1 MKVKI
6 NKVINNGLNAYLHV
20 PLKDFEGT
28 YDTIQKELIRL
39 ESIYLNSEICAEWDQ
54 FDDHLYFYSTGN
66 VYIEKVQ

>member
-6 NKVINNGLNAYLHV
+6 NKVVNNGLNAYLHV

-39 ESIYLNSEICAEWDQ
+39 ESIYLNSEICATWNQ
-54 FDDHLYFYSTGN
+54 FDDHMYFYSTGN
-66 VYIEKVQ
+66 VYADKV